1 MERRSRQLE
10 LGWSARNGTRAGR
23 DDVAAGEIK
32 SAPDAEPFGAGEMA
46 FEITEMISDC
56 REMGFERK
64 EMGLELEEIGSEQ
77 LRSNLKSKR

>member
-1 MERRSRQLE
+1 
-10 LGWSARNGTRAGR
+10 
-23 DDVAAGEIK
+23 
-32 SAPDAEPFGAGEMA
+32 MA
-46 FEITEMISDC
+46 FEITEMKSDC

>member
-1 MERRSRQLE
+1 
-10 LGWSARNGTRAGR
+10 
-23 DDVAAGEIK
+23 
-32 SAPDAEPFGAGEMA
+32 MA